1 MMEMLTILPRRRR
14 CTSVSFSGIA
24 SPFGLTEK
32 QEPESE
38 GEERSQ
44 AGIDQDER
52 HQQLILQLDAQEKH
66 ADGAREQDADDAAA
80 DPRGEKRSQ
89 DIERGRARTSGGQ
102 QCRNERCSNYNG
114 SPYATA
120 TQLW

>member
-24 SPFGLTEK
+24 SPFGSTEE

-44 AGIDQDER
+44 AGVDQDER
-52 HQQLILQLDAQEKH
+52 VQQLVLQLDAHKIN
-66 ADGAREQDADDAAA
+66 ADGTREQDANDAATY
-80 DPRGEKRSQ
+80 PSREKRSQ
-89 DIERGRARTSGGQ
+89 DIERRRARTSRSQ
-102 QCRNERCSNYNG
+102 QRRSKGCSDHSG
-114 SPYATA
+114 
-120 TQLW
+120 LL